1 MSLCIERVVLDGF
14 DNRYFIPF
22 CDYYEDSSLKYL
34 FSVAVSGF
42 AEECKVI
49 DASAVSSIKRKYGG
63 DFDGFKRG
71 ECSDA
76 DIERDLFSA
85 SACIEFNLNPFIF
98 ADMLHRSGMGKNA
111 VEKTGYIMY
120 NPKTRTVFFE
130 EMDVKTTRFTAVD
143 VYKAGS
149 WHKGS
154 KVLANVHTHPVE
166 HTYLGEISGDTGKP
180 ITDEYIYKKQFT
192 VDRRDGLAGD
202 GITAESEKTARYSI
216 GKFNVDFFSPYK
228 RASGTNNLA
237 MTAEL
242 THGKFNILKHALEVY
257 GGKRR

>member
-49 DASAVSSIKRKYGG
+49 DASKVSDIKRKYGG

-98 ADMLHRSGMGKNA
+98 ADMLRRSGRGKNA

-130 EMDVKTTRFTAVD
+130 EIHVKSTRFGAD
-143 VYKAGS
+143 DIYKAGD
-149 WHKGS
+149 WHKGC
-154 KVLANVHTHPVE
+154 KILANVHTHPVE
-166 HTYLGEISGDTGKP
+166 HIYIGKIAKDTNKP
-180 ITDEYIYKKQFT
+180 ITDDYNYMNQFKKDSQGYPG
-192 VDRRDGLAGD
+192 DGL
-202 GITAESEKTARYSI
+202 TAVTEKTARYTI
-216 GKFNVDFFSPYK
+216 GKFNVDFFSPYGK
-228 RASGTNNLA
+228 AAGTNNLV
-237 MTAEL
+237 MTPEL
-242 THGKFNILKHALEVY
+242 TYGKFNILKHALEVY